1 MPSLMP
7 FLINGSMEVFMN
19 LKNLFLAIILI
30 AIQISNTANAL
41 IGPIKI
47 TLNTEYRTST
57 PVIGPIATSI
67 KLNKSDI
74 KKTGA
79 STFTG
84 LLETI
89 PAVSFEGGQGN
100 LTALR
105 IRGNEAS
112 HTLLLLDGNK
122 VTITGGQPN
131 LDVIPLD
138 QIERIE
144 ITKGPFSSL
153 YGPGAI
159 GGVIH
164 VFTDKDI
171 NSISSSKI
179 DVSYGSNGT
188 KKVSLNSYFKGDTSY
203 ANISLTDFHT
213 DGIDAT
219 GDGDLD
225 PIDRTTV
232 GINIG
237 TEVSEKTSVNLNIIN
252 TKAIIEYDD
261 SLSTPKPDNNL
272 RQFNIG
278 VSQKFSDKFTTN
290 FDYMNQNTQR
300 RGNKYK
306 LNTVSV
312 INELQF
318 NHSKLSIGL
327 SDTVDKDIGNA
338 KNIKHTDLFSQWQG
352 LIIDNELSIGARIV
366 DHDKFSTHYTYN
378 FNWAKDL
385 SRSLRL
391 NGSYGSAT
399 NLPDHY
405 KNNLNITQ
413 DQTDLKPERSKN
425 FELGLIKEYGW
436 GTTGMKLYKSRV
448 SDAFTYLDPDNNSLT
463 DNAYYKNDGTVDIKG
478 AELTLDTELFG
489 WQLDANIDFNQ
500 AINKSTG
507 LQKGRRPN
515 RSIGINVSK
524 TSGKWKRSVNWAA
537 KSWAWDKD
545 AHTNNIKLGG
555 YGLLNLTT
563 SYDFNEDL
571 SVYFNQVNALN
582 KNYEMAQGYKTP
594 GRLST
599 LGLTYSF

>member
-1 MPSLMP
+1 M
-7 FLINGSMEVFMN
+7 II
-19 LKNLFLAIILI
+19 KNILATIIVLT
-30 AIQISNTANAL
+30 IQIPHTANAL
-41 IGPIKI
+41 IGPII
-47 TLNTEYRTST
+47 ISLNTEYRTSA
-57 PVIGPIATSI
+57 PIIGPVATTI
-67 KLNKSDI
+67 KLSKSDI
-74 KKTGA
+74 KRTGKR
-79 STFTG
+79 TFTE
-84 LLETI
+84 LLESI
-89 PAVSFEGGQGN
+89 HAVSFEGGQGN

-138 QIERIE
+138 QIDRIE

-159 GGVIH
+159 GGIIH
-164 VFTDKDI
+164 VFTDKDV
-171 NSISSSKI
+171 NSISSNII
-179 DVSYGSNGT
+179 DISYGSNNT
-188 KKVSLNSYFKGDTSY
+188 KKINLNSYFKSDTGY
-203 ANISLTDFHT
+203 MDIALTDFHT

-237 TEVSEKTSVNLNIIN
+237 TEVSDKTSVNLNIMN

-261 SLSTPKPDNNL
+261 TWGTPKPDNNL
-272 RQFNIG
+272 RQFNVG
-278 VSQKFSDKFTTN
+278 VSHKFGDRFATK

-306 LNTVSV
+306 LNTVSL
-312 INELQF
+312 INELDF
-318 NHSKLSIGL
+318 DYSKLSVGL
-327 SDTVDKDIGNA
+327 SNTVDKDIANS
-338 KNIKHTDLFSQWQG
+338 KNIKHSDLFSQWQG

-366 DHDKFSTHYTYN
+366 NHDKFSTHYTYN

-385 SRSLRL
+385 SSSLRV

-413 DQTDLKPERSKN
+413 GQTDLKPERSKN
-425 FELGLIKEYGW
+425 FEVGLIKDYSW
-436 GTTGMKLYKSRV
+436 GKTEAKLYKSKV
-448 SDAFTYLDPDNNSLT
+448 TDAFTYLDPDSNWVT
-463 DNAYYKNDGTVDIKG
+463 DNAYYRNDGIVDIKG

-500 AINKSTG
+500 AINKSTN

-515 RSIGINVSK
+515 RSIGVNLSK
-524 TSGKWKRSVNWAA
+524 ASGKWKRSVNWSA
-537 KSWAWDKD
+537 KSWVWDKD
-545 AHTNNIKLGG
+545 NHSNGKLGG
-555 YGLLNLTT
+555 YGLLSLST

-571 SVYFNQVNALN
+571 SVYLNINNALD
-582 KNYEMAQGYKTP
+582 KDYEMAQGYN
-594 GRLST
+594 T
-599 LGLTYSF
+599 LGRNINLGISRTF

>member
-1 MPSLMP
+1 M
-7 FLINGSMEVFMN
+7 II
-19 LKNLFLAIILI
+19 KNILATILVLT
-30 AIQISNTANAL
+30 IQIPNTANAL

-47 TLNTEYRTST
+47 SLNTEYRTSA
-57 PVIGPIATSI
+57 PIIGPVATTI
-67 KLNKSDI
+67 KLSKSDI
-74 KKTGA
+74 KRTGKR
-79 STFTG
+79 TFTG
-84 LLETI
+84 LLESI
-89 PAVSFEGGQGN
+89 HAVSFEGGQGN

-159 GGVIH
+159 GGIIH
-164 VFTDKDI
+164 VFTDKDV
-171 NSISSSKI
+171 NSISRNRI
-179 DVSYGSNGT
+179 DISYGSNDT
-188 KKVSLNSYFKGDTSY
+188 NKINLNSYFKSDTGY
-203 ANISLTDFHT
+203 MDIALTDFHT

-237 TEVSEKTSVNLNIIN
+237 TEVSDKTSVNLNIMN

-261 SLSTPKPDNNL
+261 TWGTPKPDNNL
-272 RQFNIG
+272 RQFNVG
-278 VSQKFSDKFTTN
+278 VSHKFSDRFATK

-300 RGNKYK
+300 RGDKYK
-306 LNTVSV
+306 LNTVSL
-312 INELQF
+312 INELDF
-318 NHSKLSIGL
+318 DYSKLSVGL
-327 SDTVDKDIGNA
+327 SNSVDKDIANS
-338 KNIKHTDLFSQWQG
+338 KNIKHSDLFSQWQG

-385 SRSLRL
+385 SSSLRV

-413 DQTDLKPERSKN
+413 GQTDLKPERSKN

-436 GTTGMKLYKSRV
+436 GTTGVKLYKSKV
-448 SDAFTYLDPDNNSLT
+448 SDAFTYLDPDSNWLT
-463 DNAYYKNDGTVDIKG
+463 DNAYYRNDGTVDIKG
-478 AELTLDTELFG
+478 AELTLDTELLG

-500 AINKSTG
+500 AINKSTN

-515 RSIGINVSK
+515 RSIGVNLSK
-524 TSGKWKRSVNWAA
+524 TSGKWKRSVNWSA
-537 KSWAWDKD
+537 KSWVWDKD
-545 AHTNNIKLGG
+545 NHSNGKLGG
-555 YGLLNLTT
+555 YGLLSLST

-571 SVYFNQVNALN
+571 SVFLNINNALD
-582 KNYEMAQGYKTP
+582 KDYEMAQGYN
-594 GRLST
+594 T
-599 LGLTYSF
+599 LGRNINLGISHTF